1 MAVERNVFLGS
12 RGKGQTREELGPRV
26 AALAARQYGVVARR
40 QLLRLG
46 LSSQQIERLIRAG
59 ALHPIHRG
67 VYAVG
72 HPRLTREG
80 RWMAAVLAGGPTAV
94 LSHQS
99 AGIHWA
105 VLRPSPLMPQ
115 ITTATRGRARPGIS
129 VHYSQL
135 RRDEVTAHNG
145 IPVTTVARTL
155 LDLAAVLDRHRL
167 ERALAEAEHRRYA
180 DSPSLAELIE
190 RHRGRR
196 GLATLRAVLSSG
208 HARRGR
214 TRSPLEDRFLRF
226 VDGHG
231 LERPDLNAPLSLGE
245 GFVEVDCLWRPQR
258 VALELDGRDS
268 HLRRR
273 RWEADRRRD
282 RQLLAAGWK
291 PVRVTSEQLDGDRDG
306 LEADLRAL
314 GIGAREP
321 AVRHLRDIGHA
332 GAAAVGEE

>member
-1 MAVERNVFLGS
+1 VAVERNVFLGS

-245 GFVEVDCLWRPQR
+245 GFVEVDCPLAAAARRARARRARLASATAEMGGGPASRP
-258 VALELDGRDS
+258 ATPGRRMEAGAG
-268 HLRRR
+268 HVRAARRR
-273 RWEADRRRD
+273 SRRARGRPPGAWDR
-282 RQLLAAGWK
+282 
-291 PVRVTSEQLDGDRDG
+291 
-306 LEADLRAL
+306 
-314 GIGAREP
+314 GARARCETS
-321 AVRHLRDIGHA
+321 A
-332 GAAAVGEE
+332 